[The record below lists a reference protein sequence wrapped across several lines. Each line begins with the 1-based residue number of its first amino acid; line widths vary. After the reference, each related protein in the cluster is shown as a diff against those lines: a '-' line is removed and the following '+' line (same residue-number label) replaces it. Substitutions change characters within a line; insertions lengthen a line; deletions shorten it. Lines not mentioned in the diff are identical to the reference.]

1 MLLYAVLAY
10 VMAIIVIGVMV
21 NFVMFIV
28 LIATIAGLLLLALIK
43 YLIRY
48 TNEHPE
54 VLENCGEDDI

>member
-1 MLLYAVLAY
+1 MLLYVALVY

-21 NFVMFIV
+21 NFVMFVVLVGIV
-28 LIATIAGLLLLALIK
+28 VGLSLFALIK

>member
-1 MLLYAVLAY
+1 MLLYAALAY

-21 NFVMFIV
+21 KFVMFTV
-28 LIATIAGLLLLALIK
+28 SVAAIAGLLLLALIK

-54 VLENCGEDDI
+54 ILENCGEDDI